1 MARISRYSRRSGVA
15 AINITP
21 LVDVLLILLVLVL
34 LAMPMYVKRLPID
47 LPRTELGGTP
57 TPQNALSVFLLPG
70 EKVQLGGSDIELNA
84 LQARVSASTTV
95 ELAIDKSVPYE
106 DIAKVVQAVQARNP
120 KEIVL
125 LTR

>member
-34 LAMPMYVKRLPID
+34 LAMPMYVKRLPVD
-47 LPRTELGGTP
+47 LPQTELGGTP

-70 EKVQLGGSDIELNA
+70 AKVQLGGSDIELNA